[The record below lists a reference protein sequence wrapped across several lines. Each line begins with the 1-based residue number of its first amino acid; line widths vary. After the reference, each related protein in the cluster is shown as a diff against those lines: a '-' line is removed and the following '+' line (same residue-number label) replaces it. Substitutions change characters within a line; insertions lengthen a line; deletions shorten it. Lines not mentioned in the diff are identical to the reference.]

1 MNDEEIMR
9 KCIEEAIKGVKNGEG
24 GPFGAAIVKDHEIIA
39 LGHNTVIKDN
49 DPTAHGEVNVIRAAC
64 EKLGTFQLDDCII
77 YTSAEPCPMCLS
89 AIMWA
94 GIKKVYFGC
103 SAEDTEKIGFADKFI
118 YDFLRNEKPING
130 LEVIPLLREESLK
143 AFNVWSGKTDKID
156 YDPRGI

>member
-1 MNDEEIMR
+1 VKDEEIMR
-9 KCIEEAIKGVKNGEG
+9 KCIDEAIKGVECGEG

-39 LGHNTVIKDN
+39 LGHNTVVKSN
-49 DPTAHGEVNVIRAAC
+49 DPTAHGEVNVIRAASQ
-64 EKLGTFQLDDCII
+64 KLGRFDLSDCEI

-118 YDFLRNEKPING
+118 YDYLKDGKSAHNIKVISFLS
-130 LEVIPLLREESLK
+130 EECLK
-143 AFNVWSGKTDKID
+143 AFKVWSEKTDKID
-156 YDPRGI
+156 YDPR